1 MDTIS
6 KLSEV
11 MHATQHTGADYFI
24 RMSEIIEYV
33 ESYFLMNI
41 DDVAGDD
48 IGELTLNELRSI
60 LDAKINFYKQFVVN
74 ENGFFVKA
82 S

>member
-1 MDTIS
+1 MDTIN

-11 MHATQHTGADYFI
+11 MHAPQQTGADYYI

-33 ESYFLMNI
+33 EGYFLMNI
-41 DDVAGDD
+41 DDVAGED

-60 LDAKINFYKQFVVN
+60 LETKINFYKQFVVN
-74 ENGFFVKA
+74 EKGFFVKA